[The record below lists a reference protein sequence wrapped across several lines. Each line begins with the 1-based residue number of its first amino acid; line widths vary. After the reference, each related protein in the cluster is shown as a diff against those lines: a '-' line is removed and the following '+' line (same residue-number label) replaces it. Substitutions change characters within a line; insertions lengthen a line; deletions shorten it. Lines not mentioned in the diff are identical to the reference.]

1 MRSEKIP
8 VDILT
13 CDPNHYVRCA
23 LMIQTL
29 DLLSPEVLEVIERRE
44 WTLRTR
50 EGLRALNAFK
60 AKTVPTMCV
69 DGHACFEN
77 RIPTTAE
84 GRHLERLVSEQ
95 RGGSPPTPPVGP
107 PRLGACRRLH
117 MRSKGEPEPSARLPL
132 SADRTLI
139 YRPRLR
145 WLGGCAKDAV

>member
-1 MRSEKIP
+1 VHADRATDGDAAPAEKKGTLMRSEKIP

-77 RIPTTAE
+77 RIPTTDELYLAIATAARTDEQKDVILNAWSQNNAE
-84 GRHLERLVSEQ
+84 EAPQRPQLVHH
-95 RGGSPPTPPVGP
+95 
-107 PRLGACRRLH
+107 A
-117 MRSKGEPEPSARLPL
+117 
-132 SADRTLI
+132 
-139 YRPRLR
+139 
-145 WLGGCAKDAV
+145 